1 MCIYI
6 YIYIHTHTHT
16 QRYRDV
22 GVRRAQDI
30 AQGMFLL
37 ELYNHA
43 KIVRKLFFSLKNISI
58 MLYVFEPLMMDQS
71 METSST
77 SKISLAFGGILGGG

>member
-1 MCIYI
+1 MTGFVLQGV
-6 YIYIHTHTHT
+6 YIYIHRH
-16 QRYRDV
+16 RYRDV

-43 KIVRKLFFSLKNISI
+43 KIVRKLFFRLKNISI
-58 MLYVFEPLMMDQS
+58 ML
-71 METSST
+71 
-77 SKISLAFGGILGGG
+77 